1 MRAIF
6 CVALFLSAVS
16 GPVLAQ
22 PKLEGN
28 KVERLKAMLEGRD
41 RALDRVNR
49 QVAQLTEMLS
59 LERAENAVL
68 RASISRL
75 TSASGAKSQ
84 LDYMEATIQRRDEE
98 LNALG
103 DKAVRLTEEVVS
115 REAEVAQ
122 LKERLAD
129 GYAALLECLDKSK
142 VR

>member
-1 MRAIF
+1 
-6 CVALFLSAVS
+6 
-16 GPVLAQ
+16 
-22 PKLEGN
+22 
-28 KVERLKAMLEGRD
+28 MLEGSD
-41 RALDRVNR
+41 RPLDRLNH
-49 QVAQLTEMLS
+49 QVARLTEMLS

-98 LNALG
+98 LNTLG
-103 DKAVRLTEEVVS
+103 DKAVRLTEEVAS
-115 REAEVAQ
+115 REAEIAQ
-122 LKERLAD
+122 LKERPAD

>member
-1 MRAIF
+1 M
-6 CVALFLSAVS
+6 
-16 GPVLAQ
+16 AQ

-28 KVERLKAMLEGRD
+28 KVERLKAMLEGSD
-41 RALDRVNR
+41 RPLDRLNH

-75 TSASGAKSQ
+75 TSAPGAKSQ
-84 LDYMEATIQRRDEE
+84 LDYMEATSQRRDEE
-98 LNALG
+98 LNTLG
-103 DKAVRLTEEVVS
+103 DKAVRLTEEVAS
-115 REAEVAQ
+115 REAEIAQ

-142 VR
+142 VG